1 MKLHLRSLT
10 AARPALLAA
19 AAGALLAGC
28 ASTRLDAQWTDPQA
42 GAMAMRGGR
51 VLVACEAYEPV
62 VKRLCQEQ
70 MAARV
75 RAAGAQ
81 PVLAPESPQSSPG
94 RPVADDQLLATA
106 RANNARGLLSTT
118 MTIAGSAAPSSGM
131 SVGLGG
137 FGGGRH
143 VGGGIGVSLPIGGAQ
158 SQDAYSANSK
168 LVDVGSGR
176 MIWSAKATTPTS
188 TDVAQQVSELARTVF
203 ESAQKAGLF

>member
-1 MKLHLRSLT
+1 MNPSHHS
-10 AARPALLAA
+10 LAA
-19 AAGALLAGC
+19 AALGAAALITLAGC

-42 GAMAMRGGR
+42 GTMAMRGGR

-70 MAARV
+70 LAARV
-75 RAAGAQ
+75 QAAGAT
-81 PVLAPESPQSSPG
+81 PVLAPESQSNPG
-94 RPVADDQLLATA
+94 RPVGDDQLLATA
-106 RANNARGLLSTT
+106 RANNARGVLATT
-118 MTIAGSAAPSSGM
+118 MTIAGSAAQGSGM

-143 VGGGIGVSLPIGGAQ
+143 VGGGLGISLPIGGGQ

-188 TDVAQQVSELARTVF
+188 TDVAQQVNELADTVF
-203 ESAQKAGLF
+203 ESARKAGVF